1 MRGRRAG
8 FAGNA
13 GNTMNTELCGRK
25 TRICEAAHAKNSS
38 ARNANVR
45 NDAKTN
51 AAIWKGVQ
59 GNAPANRK

>member
-1 MRGRRAG
+1 
-8 FAGNA
+8 
-13 GNTMNTELCGRK
+13 MNTELCGRK